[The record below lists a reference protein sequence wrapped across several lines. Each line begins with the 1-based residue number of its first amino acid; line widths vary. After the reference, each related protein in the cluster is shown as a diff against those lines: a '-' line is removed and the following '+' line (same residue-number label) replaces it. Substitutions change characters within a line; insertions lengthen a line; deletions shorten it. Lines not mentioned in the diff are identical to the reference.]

1 MTKKGFY
8 WSYRQTAS
16 QDLSSVFAKV
26 LDGGSSLS
34 IVGLDSCEVGY
45 VLSWR
50 NWTESLGAEV
60 FHCDPFSGQDLWQ
73 TLRGWVIVLTT
84 SQYLDAPFCLV
95 PGERVL
101 TTVSDRDEPSGLGMI

>member
-8 WSYRQTAS
+8 WSYGQTAG
-16 QDLSSVFAKV
+16 QDLSSVSERV
-26 LDGGSSLS
+26 LDRGSSLS
-34 IVGLDSCEVGY
+34 IVGLDSSEVGY
-45 VLSWR
+45 VLGWR
-50 NWTESLGAEV
+50 NWTGSLGAEV
-60 FHCDPFSGQDLWQ
+60 FHWNPFSGQGLWQ

-101 TTVSDRDEPSGLGMI
+101 SPVSDRDEPSGLGMI